1 MIYSQFTLSGD
12 DSSSH
17 SLPLTALIQSQP
29 KLNHGQ
35 IFQLIDSALSF
46 EACLYH
52 QVLPLALEG
61 DRVVLGMVNP
71 EDTAAIEYVGRILS
85 YMNYSLVAQPM
96 AVEAHKALLS
106 TYLNRSKETKPVK
119 EKLRS
124 PAVKTL
130 GEKTA
135 EVSPNDKPTYILVER
150 KDLAS
155 LENDAPKADNP
166 TPTPKAVS
174 PSTDNRAIKQS
185 PPQVSHTPKAV
196 SLSRDNR
203 AINQSSP
210 QATQA
215 LPDLQV
221 QASHQSSS
229 TTVLKTLPPKKLLQE
244 LLGRVLEKGIGRLYF
259 EQKSPQRGRIICS
272 QNGNLQCALPD
283 VPVQVFQALINELKQ
298 LTHLPLEPVK
308 EPVQAEIER
317 FYQKERLLLRLRVIP
332 GTQGEQATLQ
342 VLRGAALQ
350 FYQQQQVTHQ
360 SRDALAIA
368 NQLQQKLN
376 QLRERTKL
384 NANFHSERYE
394 SLMAL
399 NQVLDSV
406 EQQLEKLKN
415 L

>member
-1 MIYSQFTLSGD
+1 MIYSQFPLSGD

-17 SLPLTALIQSQP
+17 SLPSTASIQSQP
-29 KLNHGQ
+29 KLNHEQ
-35 IFQLIDSALSF
+35 IFQLIDKALSF

-106 TYLNRSKETKPVK
+106 TYLNRSQETKPVQ

-124 PAVKTL
+124 PAAKTL

-135 EVSPNDKPTYILVER
+135 EVSPNDKPTFILVER

-155 LENDAPKADNP
+155 LENDLLKVENP
-166 TPTPKAVS
+166 AFTLKPVS
-174 PSTDNRAIKQS
+174 PSRDNRAIKQS
-185 PPQVSHTPKAV
+185 Q
-196 SLSRDNR
+196 
-203 AINQSSP
+203 P
-210 QATQA
+210 QAAQA

-360 SRDALAIA
+360 RRDALAIA

-384 NANFHSERYE
+384 NANFYSERYE

>member
-1 MIYSQFTLSGD
+1 MIYSQFPLSGD

-17 SLPLTALIQSQP
+17 SLPSTASIQSQP
-29 KLNHGQ
+29 KLNHEQ
-35 IFQLIDSALSF
+35 IFQLIDKALSF

-106 TYLNRSKETKPVK
+106 TYLNRSQETKPVQ

-124 PAVKTL
+124 PAAKTL

-150 KDLAS
+150 NDLAS
-155 LENDAPKADNP
+155 LENDSPKADNP

-174 PSTDNRAIKQS
+174 PS
-185 PPQVSHTPKAV
+185 
-196 SLSRDNR
+196 RDDR
-203 AINQSSP
+203 AINQCQP
-210 QATQA
+210 QAAQA

>member
-1 MIYSQFTLSGD
+1 MYGLATVIRLTTNRTSPLSGD

-17 SLPLTALIQSQP
+17 SLSSTASIQSQP
-29 KLNHGQ
+29 KLNHEQ

-96 AVEAHKALLS
+96 AVQAHKALLS

-124 PAVKTL
+124 PTAKTL

-135 EVSPNDKPTYILVER
+135 EVSPNDKPTFILVER

-155 LENDAPKADNP
+155 LENDLPKAENP
-166 TPTPKAVS
+166 APTPKAVS
-174 PSTDNRAIKQS
+174 PSRDNGAIKQS
-185 PPQVSHTPKAV
+185 Q
-196 SLSRDNR
+196 
-203 AINQSSP
+203 P
-210 QATQA
+210 QAAQA

-350 FYQQQQVTHQ
+350 FYQQQQITHQ

-384 NANFHSERYE
+384 KANFHSERYE

-399 NQVLDSV
+399 NKVLDSV

>member
-1 MIYSQFTLSGD
+1 MIYSQSPLSGD

-17 SLPLTALIQSQP
+17 SLPSTASIQSQP
-29 KLNHGQ
+29 KLNHEQ
-35 IFQLIDSALSF
+35 IFQLIDKALSF

-96 AVEAHKALLS
+96 AVQAHKALLS
-106 TYLNRSKETKPVK
+106 TYLNRSQETKPVK

-124 PAVKTL
+124 PAAKTL

-135 EVSPNDKPTYILVER
+135 EVSPNDKPTFILVER

-155 LENDAPKADNP
+155 LENDLPKSENP

-174 PSTDNRAIKQS
+174 PSRDNRAIKQS
-185 PPQVSHTPKAV
+185 Q
-196 SLSRDNR
+196 
-203 AINQSSP
+203 P
-210 QATQA
+210 QAAQA

-350 FYQQQQVTHQ
+350 FYQQQQITHQ

>member
-1 MIYSQFTLSGD
+1 MIYSQSPLSDD

-17 SLPLTALIQSQP
+17 SLPSTASIQSQP
-29 KLNHGQ
+29 KLNHEQ
-35 IFQLIDSALSF
+35 IFQLIDKALSF

-96 AVEAHKALLS
+96 ALEAHKALLS

-124 PAVKTL
+124 PAAKTL

-135 EVSPNDKPTYILVER
+135 EVSPNDKPTFILVER

-155 LENDAPKADNP
+155 LETDLPKAENP
-166 TPTPKAVS
+166 APTLKPVS
-174 PSTDNRAIKQS
+174 PSRDNRAIKQS
-185 PPQVSHTPKAV
+185 Q
-196 SLSRDNR
+196 
-203 AINQSSP
+203 P
-210 QATQA
+210 QAAQA

-368 NQLQQKLN
+368 NRLQQKLN

>member
-1 MIYSQFTLSGD
+1 MIYSQSPLSDD

-17 SLPLTALIQSQP
+17 SLPSTASIQSQP
-29 KLNHGQ
+29 KLNHEQ
-35 IFQLIDSALSF
+35 IFQLIDKALSF

-96 AVEAHKALLS
+96 AVQAHKALLS
-106 TYLNRSKETKPVK
+106 TYLNRSQETKPVK

-124 PAVKTL
+124 PTAKTL

-135 EVSPNDKPTYILVER
+135 EVSPNDKPTFILVER

-155 LENDAPKADNP
+155 LENDLPKAENP

-174 PSTDNRAIKQS
+174 PSRDNRAIKQS
-185 PPQVSHTPKAV
+185 Q
-196 SLSRDNR
+196 
-203 AINQSSP
+203 P
-210 QATQA
+210 QAAQA

>member
-1 MIYSQFTLSGD
+1 MIYSQFPLSGD

-17 SLPLTALIQSQP
+17 SLPSTASIQSQP
-29 KLNHGQ
+29 KLNHEQ
-35 IFQLIDSALSF
+35 IFQLIDKALSF

-71 EDTAAIEYVGRILS
+71 EDMAAIEYVGRILS

-106 TYLNRSKETKPVK
+106 TYLNRSQETKPVK

-124 PAVKTL
+124 PAAKTL

-135 EVSPNDKPTYILVER
+135 EVSPNDKPTFILVER

-155 LENDAPKADNP
+155 LENDLLKVENP
-166 TPTPKAVS
+166 AFTLKPVS
-174 PSTDNRAIKQS
+174 PSRDNGAIKQS
-185 PPQVSHTPKAV
+185 Q
-196 SLSRDNR
+196 
-203 AINQSSP
+203 P
-210 QATQA
+210 QAAQA

>member
-1 MIYSQFTLSGD
+1 MIYSQSPLSGD

-17 SLPLTALIQSQP
+17 SLPSTASIQPQP
-29 KLNHGQ
+29 KLNHEQ
-35 IFQLIDSALSF
+35 IFQLINSALSF

-106 TYLNRSKETKPVK
+106 TYLNRSGETKPVK

-124 PAVKTL
+124 PAAKTL

-135 EVSPNDKPTYILVER
+135 AVSPNDKPTYILVER

-155 LENDAPKADNP
+155 LENDPPKSENP
-166 TPTPKAVS
+166 ARTPEAVSLSRDQAIKQSQPQASPTPKAVS
-174 PSTDNRAIKQS
+174 PSRDNRAIKQS
-185 PPQVSHTPKAV
+185 Q
-196 SLSRDNR
+196 
-203 AINQSSP
+203 P
-210 QATQA
+210 QAAQA

-350 FYQQQQVTHQ
+350 FYQQQQVTYQ
-360 SRDALAIA
+360 NRDALAIA

-384 NANFHSERYE
+384 KANFHSERYE